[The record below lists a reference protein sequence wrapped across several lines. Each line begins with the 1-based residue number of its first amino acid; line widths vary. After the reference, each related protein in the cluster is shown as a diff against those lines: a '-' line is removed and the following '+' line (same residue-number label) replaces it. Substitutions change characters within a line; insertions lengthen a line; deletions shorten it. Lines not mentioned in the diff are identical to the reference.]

1 MTSSAPLSV
10 STACRLCGL
19 RALTPRFSALGCTLA
34 RCDRCGLVQ
43 LVTGAAPDDLT
54 GIYDAGYFDHG
65 KYVND
70 TAGRREQRRRLRWM
84 ERCGVQPEAKVLEG
98 GCAMGDFI
106 AAARDRYTMWGVDVA
121 AAAIADARR
130 AMPDLAGRLH
140 VASLDRL
147 PYAKGSFDVVVL
159 WDVLEHLW
167 NPTRVMAGLAGLL
180 RRPGLILLSTPDI
193 ASLTARIFGRRW
205 AFMTPPEHVS
215 FFSALAL
222 NRLASSFGGRVCRR
236 MNRGKWTNMGFL
248 IYKLHRVF
256 PELVPRRAIEALKD
270 AAISRVPLYVPT
282 GDIMY
287 VAIEVR

>member
-1 MTSSAPLSV
+1 
-10 STACRLCGL
+10 
-19 RALTPRFSALGCTLA
+19 
-34 RCDRCGLVQ
+34 
-43 LVTGAAPDDLT
+43 
-54 GIYDAGYFDHG
+54 
-65 KYVND
+65 
-70 TAGRREQRRRLRWM
+70 
-84 ERCGVQPEAKVLEG
+84 
-98 GCAMGDFI
+98 MGDFI
-106 AAARDRYTMWGVDVA
+106 AVAKDRYTMSGVDVA
-121 AAAIADARR
+121 SSAIADARR
-130 AMPDLAGRLH
+130 AMPDLSERLH
-140 VASLDRL
+140 VSSLDRL
-147 PYAKGSFDVVVL
+147 PLGEASFDAVVL

-167 NPTRVMAGLAGLL
+167 NPTEVMASLAGLL

-222 NRLASSFGGRVCRR
+222 DRLASSFGGRVCRR

-256 PELVPRRAIEALKD
+256 PELVPRRAIKFLQK
-270 AAISRVPLYVPT
+270 AAISRVPVYVPT

>member
-1 MTSSAPLSV
+1 MSSSTPLSV
-10 STACRLCGL
+10 STSCRLCGVPS
-19 RALTPRFSALGCTLA
+19 LTPRFSALGCTLA
-34 RCDRCGLVQ
+34 TCDQCGLVQ
-43 LVTGAAPDDLT
+43 LATGASPDDLT
-54 GIYDAGYFDHG
+54 RIYDAGYFDHG

-70 TAGRREQRRRLRWM
+70 TAAQREQQRRLRWM
-84 ERCGVQPEAKVLEG
+84 KRCGVKPGARVLEG

-106 AAARDRYTMWGVDVA
+106 AVAKDRYTMSGVDVA
-121 AAAIADARR
+121 SSAIADARR
-130 AMPDLAGRLH
+130 AMPDLSERLH
-140 VASLDRL
+140 VSSLDRL
-147 PYAKGSFDVVVL
+147 PLGEASFDAVVL

-167 NPTRVMAGLAGLL
+167 NPTEVMASLAGLL

-222 NRLASSFGGRVCRR
+222 DRLASSFGGRVCRR

-256 PELVPRRAIEALKD
+256 PELVPRRAIKFLQK
-270 AAISRVPLYVPT
+270 AAISRVPVYVPT